1 MDALTTP
8 SNWQRVRLGDILT
21 LKHGRDY
28 KKFKLGNIPVYGSG
42 GYMLSIN
49 NFLHNGESVCI
60 GRKGTIDK
68 PIYLNGKFWVV
79 DTLFYSYSF
88 KKSIPKFIFY
98 AFSIIKWS
106 NYNEATGVP
115 SLTKMTISNI
125 EIPLPPLNEQIAI
138 ANILSDVDR
147 YLYSLD
153 ALILKKESVKKALS
167 FELLSQR
174 KRLKGFNQNWQ
185 RVRLGDIC
193 EITTGSL
200 DANEMVHYGKYRFYT
215 CAKKYYF
222 IDKYAFDTEA
232 ILISGNGAYV
242 GYVHYYKGKFNAY
255 QRTYVLDNFSE
266 HIIFVKYFLTM
277 FLQSHIQTNK
287 NEGNTPYIVMA
298 TLKDFEIPLPPLNEQ
313 IAIANILSDVDRYLY
328 SLDALILKKESVKK
342 ALSFELLSQR
352 KRLKGFNQNWQRVRL
367 GDICEITTGSLDA
380 NEMVHYGK
388 YRFYTCAKKYYF
400 IDKYAFDT
408 EAILISG
415 NGAYV
420 GYVHYY
426 KGKFNAYQR
435 TYVLD
440 NFSEHII
447 FVKYFLTMFLQSHI
461 QTNKNEGNTPYIVM
475 ATLKDF
481 EIPLPPLNEQIAIAN
496 ILSDL
501 DNEII
506 SLKNKKRQ
514 FDNIKKA
521 LNHDLMSAKIRVL
534 KK

>member
-8 SNWQRVRLGDILT
+8 LPKAWQRVRLGDILT

-28 KKFKLGNIPVYGSG
+28 KNFKLGNIPVYGSG

-138 ANILSDVDR
+138 ANILSGLDH

-174 KRLKGFNQNWQ
+174 KRLKGFNQAWQ

-193 EITTGSL
+193 EIGNGGAYETLIVENG
-200 DANEMVHYGKYRFYT
+200 DFK
-215 CAKKYYF
+215 
-222 IDKYAFDTEA
+222 
-232 ILISGNGAYV
+232 LISLNSIDIDGNLKNTMKRVNFYDNSLKQDDIVMVLSDVAHGDFLGLCAV
-242 GYVHYYKGKFNAY
+242 IPNND
-255 QRTYVLDNFSE
+255 YVLNQRMGRLRKKNDCINILFLRLY
-266 HIIFVKYFLTM
+266 INANQKYFKMQGQGSSQLN
-277 FLQSHIQTNK
+277 LSKKAI
-287 NEGNTPYIVMA
+287 E
-298 TLKDFEIPLPPLNEQ
+298 DFEILLPPLNEQ
-313 IAIANILSDVDRYLY
+313 AAIANILSA
-328 SLDALILKKESVKK
+328 LDS
-342 ALSFELLSQR
+342 
-352 KRLKGFNQNWQRVRL
+352 
-367 GDICEITTGSLDA
+367 EIT
-380 NEMVHYGK
+380 
-388 YRFYTCAKKYYF
+388 
-400 IDKYAFDT
+400 
-408 EAILISG
+408 
-415 NGAYV
+415 
-420 GYVHYY
+420 
-426 KGKFNAYQR
+426 
-435 TYVLD
+435 
-440 NFSEHII
+440 
-447 FVKYFLTMFLQSHI
+447 
-461 QTNKNEGNTPYIVM
+461 
-475 ATLKDF
+475 
-481 EIPLPPLNEQIAIAN
+481 
-496 ILSDL
+496 
-501 DNEII
+501 

-514 FDNIKKA
+514 FENIKKA